1 MTCSQILKF
10 GQYHACIDFDNVQQ
24 ALHGVAVN
32 GNEVSCWIA
41 SEQDKKF
48 SITCYNERRDQNL
61 QAVLTIDGVVCD
73 RQMMFDAFNFPLEPN
88 MMKISSFR
96 TSDSTCRDFVFS
108 NIRVTD
114 EAALGHVSDIGTI
127 KLELWR
133 FFFIGIQP
141 MPVRPNT
148 FLCPDSTLGSQ
159 VIHERSKT
167 IGSHRASLGE
177 EYFVPRVIYKTIDG
191 SILDPSPLV
200 TFIFRYRPLELLVA
214 NGVVPRPLKHEV
226 DVEQMTLDAIARVEQ
241 ILQELRDLHK
251 GINRNVKREPTPS

>member
-1 MTCSQILKF
+1 MSCHQILKL
-10 GQYHACIDFDNVQQ
+10 GQYHACINFDNVQRP
-24 ALHGVAVN
+24 LHGVAVN

-48 SITCYNERRDQNL
+48 SITWYNERRDHSL

-96 TSDSTCRDFVFS
+96 TSDFTCRDFVFS
-108 NIRVTD
+108 NIQVSD
-114 EAALGHVSDIGTI
+114 DAALGHVSDIGTI
-127 KLELWR
+127 KLELRR

-148 FLCPDSTLGSQ
+148 FLRPDITLGSQ

-167 IGSHRASLGE
+167 AGLHRASLGE
-177 EYFVPRVIYKTIDG
+177 ECFVPRAIYKKIDG
-191 SILDPSPLV
+191 FRMDPSPLV

-226 DVEQMTLDAIARVEQ
+226 DVEHTTLDAIARVEK
-241 ILQELRDLHK
+241 ILQGLRDLHK
-251 GINRNVKREPTPS
+251 GRTRNVKREPMS